1 MQCRNILSTAAQNA
15 LPSGVRRMFELAKKY
30 NDSINL
36 TLGEP
41 GFTAP
46 DHIIEAGIKGLRDKK
61 TKYTPNA
68 GIKELRDAIAYKL
81 EKENGIK
88 CDPDKNLIVTAGATQ
103 ALMLAM
109 VTLVNPG
116 DEVIIQGPNW
126 PDYRGQIDMVNAKT
140 VYAKVDEK
148 NDFKMTADVIEPLIT
163 DKTKLIIINSP
174 SNPTG
179 GVLDYEDLKAIAEL
193 VKKYKIFVISDEPY
207 EKLVYDG
214 FHQHSLAAFEGLEDY
229 VLTINSFSK
238 TFAMT
243 GFRVGYICA
252 NEKIV
257 ENLVKLHENMVAS
270 VPEPMQLAAVEAI
283 YNGEKDVR
291 EMVEYYDRNRHL
303 IVEGLNRINGFSC
316 LCPKGAFYVFPNITG
331 FGMSSNEAAEY
342 ILEKAH
348 VVTAPGSAFGPD
360 GEGYIRICYAS
371 KYEDIQEALRRMEA
385 AFGRKTD
392 STVSFGTCR
401 KCEKS

>member
-1 MQCRNILSTAAQNA
+1 MEKLLSTAAQNA

-30 NDSINL
+30 DDSINL

-41 GFTAP
+41 GFITP
-46 DHIIEAGIKGLRDKK
+46 KHIIDAGIKGLLEGK
-61 TKYTPNA
+61 TKYTPNS

-81 EKENGIK
+81 YKENGIK
-88 CDPDKNLIVTAGATQ
+88 CDPDKNIIVTAGATQ
-103 ALMLAM
+103 ALMLAI

-126 PDYRGQIDMVNAKT
+126 PDYKGQIDMVNAKT

-148 NDFKMTADVIEPLIT
+148 NDFKMTADLIEPLIT

-179 GVLDYEDLKAIAEL
+179 GVLDREDLLKIAEL
-193 VKKYKIFVISDEPY
+193 VKKHKIFIISDEPY
-207 EKLVYDG
+207 ERLVYDG
-214 FHQHSLAAFEGLEDY
+214 FTQKSLAAIPGIEDY

-252 NEKIV
+252 NERIT
-257 ENLVKLHENMVAS
+257 ENLIKLQENMVAS

-283 YNGEKDVR
+283 YNGEKDVC
-291 EMVEYYDRNRHL
+291 EMLKHYDRNRHL
-303 IVEGLNRINGFSC
+303 IVEGLNKINGFSC
-316 LCPKGAFYVFPNITG
+316 LYPKGAFYVFPNITG
-331 FGMSSNEAAEY
+331 FGMKSRETAEY
-342 ILEKAH
+342 ILEKTH
-348 VVTAPGSAFGPD
+348 VVTSPGDAFGPD

-371 KYEDIQEALRRMEA
+371 KYEDIKEALVRMEK
-385 AFGRKTD
+385 AFGK
-392 STVSFGTCR
+392 
-401 KCEKS
+401 K

>member
-1 MQCRNILSTAAQNA
+1 MTNKNILSTAAQNA
-15 LPSGVRRMFELAKKY
+15 LPSGVRRMFELAKNY
-30 NDSINL
+30 DDSINL

-46 DHIIEAGIKGLRDKK
+46 EHIIEAGIKGLKDKK

-163 DKTKLIIINSP
+163 NKTKLIIINSP

-179 GVLDYEDLKAIAEL
+179 GVLDYDDLLGIAEL
-193 VKKYKIFVISDEPY
+193 VKKHKIFIISDEPY
-207 EKLVYDG
+207 ERLVYDG
-214 FHQHSLAAFEGLEDY
+214 FEQKSLASIPGIEDY

-257 ENLVKLHENMVAS
+257 ENLIKLHENMIAS

-283 YNGEKDVR
+283 YNGEKDVK
-291 EMVEYYDRNRHL
+291 EMVKYYDRNRKL
-303 IVEGLNRINGFSC
+303 IVDGLNKINGFSC
-316 LCPKGAFYVFPNITG
+316 VCPKGAFYVFPNITG
-331 FGMSSNEAAEY
+331 FGMSSRKTAEY
-342 ILEKAH
+342 ILEKTH
-348 VVTAPGSAFGPD
+348 VVTSPGDAFGPD

-371 KYEDIQEALRRMEA
+371 KYEDIKEALTRMER
-385 AFGRKTD
+385 AFGTK
-392 STVSFGTCR
+392 
-401 KCEKS
+401 

>member
-1 MQCRNILSTAAQNA
+1 MKKEITLSTAAQNA
-15 LPSGVRRMFELAKKY
+15 LPSGVRKMFELAKKY
-30 NDSINL
+30 PDTINL

-46 DHIIEAGIKGLRDKK
+46 EHIIRAGMQALADKK

-81 EKENGIK
+81 EKENGIR

-126 PDYRGQIDMVNAKT
+126 PDYKGQIDMVNAKT
-140 VYAKVDEK
+140 VYAKVSAE
-148 NDFKMTADVIEPLIT
+148 NGFKMTADVIEPLIT
-163 DKTKLIIINSP
+163 EKTKLIIINSP

-179 GVLDYEDLKAIAEL
+179 GVLEYEDLLKIAEL
-193 VKKYKIFVISDEPY
+193 VKKHKIFVISDEPY

-214 FHQHSLAAFEGLEDY
+214 FVQKSLASIPGIEDY
-229 VLTINSFSK
+229 VLTVNSFSK

-252 NEKIV
+252 NETIV
-257 ENLVKLHENMVAS
+257 ENLIKLHENMIAS

-283 YNGEKDVR
+283 YHGEEDVKR
-291 EMVEYYDRNRHL
+291 MVEYYDRNRHR
-303 IVEGLNRINGFSC
+303 IVDGLNRIRGFSC
-316 LCPKGAFYVFPNITG
+316 LCPKGAFYVFPSIKDFHMT
-331 FGMSSNEAAEY
+331 SREAAEY
-342 ILEKAH
+342 ILEKTH
-348 VVTAPGSAFGPD
+348 VVTAPGDAFGPD

-371 KYEDIQEALRRMEA
+371 KYEDIEEALRRMEA
-385 AFGRKTD
+385 AFGTK
-392 STVSFGTCR
+392 
-401 KCEKS
+401 

>member
-1 MQCRNILSTAAQNA
+1 MIKTNILSTAAQNA
-15 LPSGVRRMFELAKKY
+15 LPSGVRRMFELAKQY
-30 NDSINL
+30 PDAINL

-41 GFTAP
+41 GFTTP
-46 DHIIEAGIKGLRDKK
+46 DHIINAGIESLKAGK

-68 GIKELRDAIAYKL
+68 GIKELRDALAYKL

-88 CDPDKNLIVTAGATQ
+88 CNPDKNLIVTAGATQ

-109 VTLVNPG
+109 VTLVDPG

-179 GVLDYEDLKAIAEL
+179 GVLNYDDLKEIAEL
-193 VKKYKIFVISDEPY
+193 IKKYKIFVISDEPY

-214 FHQHSLAAFEGLEDY
+214 FRQKSLASIPGIEDY

-238 TFAMT
+238 TYAMT

-252 NEKIV
+252 EENIV
-257 ENLVKLHENMVAS
+257 SNLIKLHENMIAS
-270 VPEPMQLAAVEAI
+270 VPEPMQMAAVEAI
-283 YNGEKDVR
+283 YNGDNDVAN
-291 EMVEYYDRNRHL
+291 MVKYYDRNRHL
-303 IVEGLNRINGFSC
+303 IVDGLNGIKGFTC
-316 LCPKGAFYVFPNITG
+316 FCPKGAFYVFPNIRE
-331 FGMSSNEAAEY
+331 FGMSSTETAEY
-342 ILEKAH
+342 ILEKTH
-348 VVTAPGSAFGPD
+348 VVTSPGSAFGPD

-371 KYEDIQEALRRMEA
+371 KYEDISEALSRMKK
-385 AFGRKTD
+385 AFGSK
-392 STVSFGTCR
+392 
-401 KCEKS
+401 

>member
-1 MQCRNILSTAAQNA
+1 MESRNILSTAAQNA
-15 LPSGVRRMFELAKKY
+15 LPSGVRRMFELAQKY
-30 NDSINL
+30 DDSINL

-46 DHIIEAGIKGLRDKK
+46 EHIIEASIKALKEKK

-68 GIKELRDAIAYKL
+68 GIKPLRDAIAYKL
-81 EKENGIK
+81 YKENGIK

-126 PDYRGQIDMVNAKT
+126 PDYRGQIDMVNGKT

-148 NDFKMTADVIEPLIT
+148 NDFKMTSDIIEPLIT
-163 DKTKLIIINSP
+163 EKTKLIIINSP

-179 GVLDYEDLKAIAEL
+179 GVLDYEDLLAIAEL

-214 FHQHSLAAFEGLEDY
+214 FEQKSLASIPGLEEY

-252 NEKIV
+252 NENIIT
-257 ENLVKLHENMVAS
+257 NLVKLHENMIAS
-270 VPEPMQLAAVEAI
+270 VPEPMQMAAVEAV
-283 YNGEKDVR
+283 YNGEEDVKR
-291 EMVEYYDRNRHL
+291 MVEYYDRNRHL
-303 IVEGLNRINGFSC
+303 IVNGLNEINGFSC

-331 FGMSSNEAAEY
+331 FGMSSRETAEY
-342 ILEKAH
+342 ILEKTH
-348 VVTAPGSAFGPD
+348 VVTSPGDAFGPD

-371 KYEDIQEALRRMEA
+371 KYEDIKEALDRMKK
-385 AFGRKTD
+385 AFGTKNDR
-392 STVSFGTCR
+392 
-401 KCEKS
+401 

>member
-1 MQCRNILSTAAQNA
+1 MNPRNILSLAAQNA

-30 NDSINL
+30 PDSINL

-41 GFTAP
+41 GFKTP
-46 DHIIEAGIKGLRDKK
+46 EHIIRAAIAGLEQAK

-68 GIKELRDAIAYKL
+68 GIQSLREAIAWKL
-81 EKENGIK
+81 EKENGIR
-88 CDPDKNLIVTAGATQ
+88 CDPNKNLIVTTGATQ

-109 VTLVNPG
+109 VTLVDPG

-148 NDFKMTADVIEPLIT
+148 NQFKMTADVIEPLIT

-179 GVLDYEDLKAIAEL
+179 GVLDYEDLLEIAEL
-193 VKKYKIFVISDEPY
+193 VKKYKLYIISDEPY

-214 FHQHSLAAFEGLEDY
+214 FEQKSLASIPGLEDY

-252 NEKIV
+252 NEHIM
-257 ENLVKLHENMVAS
+257 ENLIKLHENMVAS
-270 VPEPMQLAAVEAI
+270 VPEPMQMAAIEAI
-283 YNGEKDVR
+283 YNGQQDVA
-291 EMVEYYDRNRHL
+291 EMVAYYDRNRHL
-303 IVEGLNRINGFSC
+303 IVEGLNRIKGFSC
-316 LCPKGAFYVFPNITG
+316 LMPKGAFYVFPNITG
-331 FGMSSNEAAEY
+331 FGMSSVETAEY
-342 ILEKAH
+342 ILEKTH
-348 VVTAPGSAFGPD
+348 VVTSPGSAFGPD

-371 KYEDIQEALRRMEA
+371 KYEDIAEALERMEK
-385 AFGRKTD
+385 AFGTK
-392 STVSFGTCR
+392 
-401 KCEKS
+401 

>member
-1 MQCRNILSTAAQNA
+1 MEARNKLSTAAQNA
-15 LPSGVRRMFELAKKY
+15 LPSGIRRMFELAKAY
-30 NDSINL
+30 PDAINL

-41 GFTAP
+41 GFMTP
-46 DHIIEAGIKGLRDKK
+46 KHIIDAGIEGLQEGK

-68 GIKELRDAIAYKL
+68 GIKELRDALAYKL
-81 EKENGIK
+81 WKENGIK

-109 VTLVNPG
+109 VTLVDPG

-126 PDYRGQIDMVNAKT
+126 PDYRGQIDMVNAKA
-140 VYAKVDEK
+140 VYAQVDEK

-179 GVLDYEDLKAIAEL
+179 GVLDEEDLLGIAEL

-207 EKLVYDG
+207 EMLVYDG
-214 FHQHSLAAFEGLEDY
+214 FHQKSLAAFEGLEDY

-252 NEKIV
+252 NETIIT
-257 ENLVKLHENMVAS
+257 NLIKLHENMIAS
-270 VPEPMQLAAVEAI
+270 VPEPMQLAAVEAV
-283 YNGEKDVR
+283 YHGEADVA
-291 EMVEYYDRNRHL
+291 EMVKYYDRNRHL
-303 IVEGLNRINGFSC
+303 IVDGLNRIKGFSC
-316 LCPKGAFYVFPNITG
+316 LCPKGAFYVFPNITE
-331 FGMSSNEAAEY
+331 FGMSSAETAEY
-342 ILEKAH
+342 ILEKTH
-348 VVTAPGSAFGPD
+348 VVTSPGNAFGPG
-360 GEGYIRICYAS
+360 GEGYLRICYAS
-371 KYEDIQEALRRMEA
+371 RYEQLQEALERMER
-385 AFGRKTD
+385 AFGRK
-392 STVSFGTCR
+392 
-401 KCEKS
+401 

>member
-1 MQCRNILSTAAQNA
+1 
-15 LPSGVRRMFELAKKY
+15 MFELAKKY
-30 NDSINL
+30 DDAINL

-41 GFTAP
+41 GFRTP
-46 DHIIEAGIKGLRDKK
+46 EHIIEAGIKGLRDGK

-126 PDYRGQIDMVNAKT
+126 PDYRGQIDMVNGVT

-148 NDFKMTADVIEPLIT
+148 NGFKMTADIIEPLIT
-163 DKTKLIIINSP
+163 EKTKLIIINSP

-179 GVLDYEDLKAIAEL
+179 GVLDYEDLIKIAEL
-193 VKKYKIFVISDEPY
+193 VKKHKIFIISDEPY
-207 EKLVYDG
+207 ERLVYDG
-214 FHQHSLAAFEGLEDY
+214 FEQKSLASIEGLEDY
-229 VLTINSFSK
+229 VLTINSLSK

-252 NEKIV
+252 NEKIM

-283 YNGEKDVR
+283 YNGEEDVR
-291 EMVEYYDRNRHL
+291 EMVEYYDRNRKL
-303 IVEGLNRINGFSC
+303 IVEGLNRIKGFSC
-316 LCPKGAFYVFPNITG
+316 HNPKGAFYVFPNIQG
-331 FGMSSNEAAEY
+331 FGMSSRECAEY
-342 ILEKAH
+342 ILEKTH
-348 VVTAPGSAFGPD
+348 VVTSPGDAFGPD

-371 KYEDIQEALRRMEA
+371 KYEQIKEALERMEK
-385 AFGRKTD
+385 AFGRK
-392 STVSFGTCR
+392 
-401 KCEKS
+401 

>member
-1 MQCRNILSTAAQNA
+1 MEPKNILSTAAQNA
-15 LPSGVRRMFELAKKY
+15 MPSGVRRMFELAKRY
-30 NDSINL
+30 PDAINL

-41 GFTAP
+41 GFATP
-46 DHIIEAGIKGLRDKK
+46 DYIIDAGILGLKERK

-68 GIKELRDAIAYKL
+68 GIKQLRDAIAYKL
-81 EKENGIK
+81 KKENGIV

-126 PDYRGQIDMVNAKT
+126 PDYKGQIDMVNAKT
-140 VYAKVDEK
+140 VYAKVSEG
-148 NDFKMTADVIEPLIT
+148 NGFKMTADIIEPLIT

-179 GVLDYEDLKAIAEL
+179 GVLDYSDLLEIAEL

-214 FHQHSLAAFEGLEDY
+214 FTQKSLASIPGMEDY

-252 NEKIV
+252 NEMIT
-257 ENLVKLHENMVAS
+257 ENLIKLHENMIAS

-283 YNGEKDVR
+283 YRGDTDVR
-291 EMVEYYDRNRHL
+291 KMVEYYDGNRHL
-303 IVEGLNRINGFSC
+303 LVEGLNRINGFSC
-316 LCPKGAFYVFPNITG
+316 FLPKGAFYAFPNISG
-331 FGMSSNEAAEY
+331 FKMSSVEAAEY
-342 ILEKAH
+342 ILEKTH

-371 KYEDIQEALRRMEA
+371 RYEDLAQALRRMEK
-385 AFGRKTD
+385 AFGFK
-392 STVSFGTCR
+392 
-401 KCEKS
+401 K

>member
-1 MQCRNILSTAAQNA
+1 MERRNVLSTVAENA

-30 NDSINL
+30 PDAINL

-41 GFTAP
+41 GFTTP
-46 DHIIEAGIKGLRDKK
+46 EHIIEAAVKGLYDQK

-81 EKENGIK
+81 LGENGIK

-126 PDYRGQIDMVNAKT
+126 PDYRGQIDMVNGKT
-140 VYAKVDEK
+140 VYARVDESC
-148 NDFKMTADVIEPLIT
+148 DFKMTADIIEPLIT

-179 GVLDYEDLKAIAEL
+179 GVLDYEDLVAIAEL
-193 VKKYKIFVISDEPY
+193 VKKHKIFVISDEPY
-207 EKLVYDG
+207 ERLVYDG
-214 FHQHSLAAFEGLEDY
+214 FEQKSLASIEGLSDY
-229 VLTINSFSK
+229 VLTVNSLSK

-252 NEKIV
+252 NEHIIS
-257 ENLVKLHENMVAS
+257 NLIKLHENMIAS

-283 YNGEKDVR
+283 YNGEEDVR
-291 EMVEYYDRNRHL
+291 RMVEYYDRNRRL
-303 IVEGLNRINGFSC
+303 IVEGLNRIKGFTC
-316 LCPKGAFYVFPNITG
+316 HNPKGAFYVFPNIRG
-331 FGMSSNEAAEY
+331 FGISSSECAEY
-342 ILEKAH
+342 ILERCH
-348 VVTAPGSAFGPD
+348 VVTSPGSAFGEG

-371 KYEDIQEALRRMEA
+371 KYEDIKEALRRMED
-385 AFGRKTD
+385 AFGRK
-392 STVSFGTCR
+392 
-401 KCEKS
+401 

>member
-1 MQCRNILSTAAQNA
+1 MESRNILSTAAQNA

-30 NDSINL
+30 DDSINL

-46 DHIIEAGIKGLRDKK
+46 DHIIEAGIK
-61 TKYTPNA
+61 
-68 GIKELRDAIAYKL
+68 ELRDAIAWKL

-88 CDPDKNLIVTAGATQ
+88 CDADKNLIVTAGATQ

-148 NDFKMTADVIEPLIT
+148 NDFKMTTDVIEPLIT

-179 GVLDYEDLKAIAEL
+179 DVLDYDDLVKIAEL
-193 VKKYKIFVISDEPY
+193 VKKYKIFIISDEPY
-207 EKLVYDG
+207 ERLVYDG
-214 FHQHSLAAFEGLEDY
+214 FEQKSLASIPGIEDY

-252 NEKIV
+252 NEKIM
-257 ENLVKLHENMVAS
+257 ENLIKLHENMIAS

-291 EMVEYYDRNRHL
+291 EMVEYYDRNRRL
-303 IVEGLNRINGFSC
+303 IVEGLNKIKGFSC
-316 LCPKGAFYVFPNITG
+316 LMPKGAFYVFPNITG
-331 FGMSSNEAAEY
+331 FGMSSAKTAEY
-342 ILEKAH
+342 ILEKTH
-348 VVTAPGSAFGPD
+348 VVTAPAVHLV
-360 GEGYIRICYAS
+360 R
-371 KYEDIQEALRRMEA
+371 
-385 AFGRKTD
+385 
-392 STVSFGTCR
+392 TVKDT
-401 KCEKS
+401 

>member
-1 MQCRNILSTAAQNA
+1 VTNKNILSTAAQNA
-15 LPSGVRRMFELAKKY
+15 LPSGVRRMFELAKNY
-30 NDSINL
+30 DDSINL

-46 DHIIEAGIKGLRDKK
+46 EHIIEAGIKGLKDKK

-163 DKTKLIIINSP
+163 NKTKLIIINSP

-179 GVLDYEDLKAIAEL
+179 GVLDYDDLLGIAEL
-193 VKKYKIFVISDEPY
+193 VKKHKIFIISDEPY
-207 EKLVYDG
+207 ERLVYDG
-214 FHQHSLAAFEGLEDY
+214 FEQKSLASIPGIEDY

-257 ENLVKLHENMVAS
+257 ENLIKLHENMIAS

-283 YNGEKDVR
+283 YNGEKDVK
-291 EMVEYYDRNRHL
+291 EMVKYYDRNRKL
-303 IVEGLNRINGFSC
+303 IVDGLNKINGFSC
-316 LCPKGAFYVFPNITG
+316 VCPKGAFYVFPNITG
-331 FGMSSNEAAEY
+331 FGMSSRKTAEY
-342 ILEKAH
+342 ILEKTH
-348 VVTAPGSAFGPD
+348 VVTSPGDAFGPD

-371 KYEDIQEALRRMEA
+371 KYEDIKEALTRMER
-385 AFGRKTD
+385 AFGTK
-392 STVSFGTCR
+392 
-401 KCEKS
+401 

>member
-1 MQCRNILSTAAQNA
+1 MENRNILSTAAQNA
-15 LPSGVRRMFELAKKY
+15 WPSGVRRMFELASKY
-30 NDSINL
+30 DDSINL

-41 GFTAP
+41 GFTTP
-46 DHIIEAGIKGLRDKK
+46 DHIIEAAVRGLREGK

-68 GIKELRDAIAYKL
+68 GIPALREAIAWKL
-81 EKENGIK
+81 WHENGIK
-88 CDPDKNLIVTAGATQ
+88 CDPNKNLIVTTGATQ
-103 ALMLAM
+103 ALCLAL

-148 NDFKMTADVIEPLIT
+148 NGFKMTADVIEPLIT
-163 DKTKLIIINSP
+163 EKTKLIIINSP

-179 GVLDYEDLKAIAEL
+179 GVLDWEDLLGIAEL
-193 VKKYKIFVISDEPY
+193 VKKYKLFVISDEPY

-214 FHQHSLAAFEGLEDY
+214 FTQKSLAAIPGLEDY
-229 VLTINSFSK
+229 VLTINSLSK

-252 NEKIV
+252 NEHIM
-257 ENLVKLHENMVAS
+257 ENLIKLHENMVAS
-270 VPEPMQLAAVEAI
+270 VPEPMQMAAIEAI
-283 YNGEKDVR
+283 YHGEEDVKA
-291 EMVEYYDRNRHL
+291 MVEYYDRSRHL
-303 IVEGLNRINGFSC
+303 IVDGLNRINGFSC
-316 LCPKGAFYVFPNITG
+316 VCPRGAFYVFPNITG
-331 FGMSSNEAAEY
+331 FGMSSAEAAEY
-342 ILEKAH
+342 ILEKTH

-371 KYEDIQEALRRMEA
+371 KYEQIREALDRMEK
-385 AFGRKTD
+385 AFGRK
-392 STVSFGTCR
+392 G
-401 KCEKS
+401 

>member
-1 MQCRNILSTAAQNA
+1 MINRNILSTAAQNA
-15 LPSGVRRMFELAKKY
+15 MPSGVRRMFELAKKY
-30 NDSINL
+30 PDSINL

-41 GFTAP
+41 GFITP
-46 DHIIEAGIKGLRDKK
+46 DHIIEAGIKSLKAGK

-116 DEVIIQGPNW
+116 DEVILQGPNW
-126 PDYRGQIDMVNAKT
+126 PDYMGQIDMVNAKA
-140 VYAKVDEK
+140 VYAKVDES
-148 NDFKMTADVIEPLIT
+148 NEFKMTADVIEPLIT

-179 GVLDYEDLKAIAEL
+179 GVLDYEDLKKIAEL
-193 VKKYKIFVISDEPY
+193 VKKYKIFIISDEPY

-214 FHQHSLAAFEGLEDY
+214 FTQKSLASIEGIEDY

-252 NEKIV
+252 NEKIM
-257 ENLVKLHENMVAS
+257 ENLIKLHENMVAS
-270 VPEPMQLAAVEAI
+270 VPEPMQMAAVEAV
-283 YNGEKDVR
+283 YNGEADVK

-303 IVEGLNRINGFSC
+303 IVEGLNEINGFSC
-316 LCPKGAFYVFPNITG
+316 LMPKGAFYVFPNIKA
-331 FGMSSNEAAEY
+331 FGMSSRETAEY
-342 ILEKAH
+342 ILEKTH
-348 VVTAPGSAFGPD
+348 VVTSPGDAFGPL

-371 KYEDIQEALRRMEA
+371 KYEDIKEALRRMKE
-385 AFGRKTD
+385 AFGVK
-392 STVSFGTCR
+392 
-401 KCEKS
+401 K

>member
-1 MQCRNILSTAAQNA
+1 MANRNILSTAAQNA

-30 NDSINL
+30 DDSINL

-46 DHIIEAGIKGLRDKK
+46 DHVIEAGIKGLKDKK

-126 PDYRGQIDMVNAKT
+126 PDYKGQIDMVNAKT

-148 NDFKMTADVIEPLIT
+148 NGFKMTADIIEPLIT

-179 GVLDYEDLKAIAEL
+179 GVLDWEDLLEIAEL
-193 VKKYKIFVISDEPY
+193 VKKYKIFIISDEPY
-207 EKLVYDG
+207 ERLVYDG
-214 FHQHSLAAFEGLEDY
+214 FEQKSLASIPGIEDY
-229 VLTINSFSK
+229 VLTINSLSK
-238 TFAMT
+238 TYAMT

-252 NEKIV
+252 NENIV
-257 ENLVKLHENMVAS
+257 ENLVKLHENMIAS
-270 VPEPMQLAAVEAI
+270 VPEPMQLAASEAL
-283 YNGEKDVR
+283 YHGEEDVR

-303 IVEGLNRINGFSC
+303 IVDGLNKIKGFSC
-316 LCPKGAFYVFPNITG
+316 VCPKGAFYVFPNITG
-331 FGMSSNEAAEY
+331 FGMSSRETAEY
-342 ILEKAH
+342 ILEKTH
-348 VVTAPGSAFGPD
+348 VVTSPGDAFGPD

-371 KYEDIQEALRRMEA
+371 KYEDIQEALKRMEK
-385 AFGRKTD
+385 AFGRK
-392 STVSFGTCR
+392 
-401 KCEKS
+401 

>member
-1 MQCRNILSTAAQNA
+1 MESRNYLSYAANNA

-30 NDSINL
+30 DDSINL

-41 GFTAP
+41 GFKTP
-46 DHIIEAGIKGLRDKK
+46 EHIIEAGIQGLRDGK

-68 GIKELRDAIAYKL
+68 GIRELREAIARKL
-81 EKENGIK
+81 LRENGIK
-88 CDPDKNLIVTAGATQ
+88 CDPEKNLIVTAGATQ

-140 VYAKVDEK
+140 VYAKVDESC
-148 NDFKMTADVIEPLIT
+148 DFKMTADIIEPLIT

-179 GVLDYEDLKAIAEL
+179 GVLDYEDLLGIAEL
-193 VKKYKIFVISDEPY
+193 VKKYKLFVISDEPY
-207 EKLVYDG
+207 ERLVYDG
-214 FHQHSLAAFEGLEDY
+214 FEQRSLASIEGLEDY
-229 VLTINSFSK
+229 VLTINSLSK

-252 NEKIV
+252 NEKIT
-257 ENLVKLHENMVAS
+257 ENLIKLHENMIAS
-270 VPEPMQLAAVEAI
+270 VPEPMQLAAVEALD
-283 YNGEKDVR
+283 NAEADVR
-291 EMVEYYDRNRHL
+291 EMVEYYDRNRRL
-303 IVEGLNRINGFSC
+303 IVEGLNRIKGFTC
-316 LCPKGAFYVFPNITG
+316 HNPKGAFYVFPNVKG
-331 FGMSSNEAAEY
+331 FGMSSRECAEY
-342 ILEKAH
+342 ILEKTH
-348 VVTAPGSAFGPD
+348 VVTSPGDAFGPD

-371 KYEDIQEALRRMEA
+371 KYEQIKEALDRMER
-385 AFGRKTD
+385 AFGTK
-392 STVSFGTCR
+392 
-401 KCEKS
+401 